1 MSLVVSSTTDSQEAV
16 NAAAGIETEAPAEQP
31 SLQREEQAV
40 KAPAPAKPA
49 EPDEAEE
56 ETEEEGDGEEKE
68 GDEEPA
74 KPKRTGGFQ
83 RKIER
88 LVRENEY
95 LSRRFHELAYQQ
107 RQQPPQSPAG
117 QAALAQRDFAQAALA
132 QPEGRP
138 RQDQF
143 DSYDEYLDKL
153 TDWKLEARLQ
163 QEHTAQQQRQQAAQQ
178 QERLTGWQQRVGQFK
193 SEAPDFEDVLES
205 VDHINL
211 TPVLQQA
218 IMADALGPKLAYELA
233 RKPEDFARIASL
245 DPVGAL
251 TALGEFKARLE
262 PAKTA
267 APQQHTN
274 GNGVKPVSRAPNPIR
289 PVGQGAGATSTVPP
303 DQMPLGDYIRWRERS
318 LKAARGKR

>member
-56 ETEEEGDGEEKE
+56 ETEEEGDGEEEKE
-68 GDEEPA
+68 GDEPP

-95 LSRRFHELAYQQ
+95 LARRFHELAQQQ
-107 RQQPPQSPAG
+107 RPQQPPPPQ
-117 QAALAQRDFAQAALA
+117 
-132 QPEGRP
+132 QPQQQPVADGRP

-163 QEHTAQQQRQQAAQQ
+163 QEHAAQAQRHQAAQQ

-193 SEAPDFEDVLES
+193 NEAPDFEDVLES

-211 TPVLQQA
+211 QPILQQA

-267 APQQHTN
+267 AP
-274 GNGVKPVSRAPNPIR
+274 GSGVKPVSRAPNPIR
-289 PVGQGAGATSTVPP
+289 PVGNGAGATSTVPL
-303 DQMPLGDYIRWRERS
+303 DQMPLGDYIRARERQI
-318 LKAARGKR
+318 KAARGNR

>member
-16 NAAAGIETEAPAEQP
+16 NAAAGIEEAPAEQ
-31 SLQREEQAV
+31 QEQAV

-68 GDEEPA
+68 GEEEPA

-95 LSRRFHELAYQQ
+95 LARRFHELAQQQ
-107 RQQPPQSPAG
+107 RPQPPPQQPQQQPAV
-117 QAALAQRDFAQAALA
+117 AD
-132 QPEGRP
+132 GRP

-163 QEHTAQQQRQQAAQQ
+163 QEHTAQQQRHQAAQQ

-211 TPVLQQA
+211 QPILQQA

-267 APQQHTN
+267 APQHS
-274 GNGVKPVSRAPNPIR
+274 NGVKPVSRAPNPIR
-289 PVGQGAGATSTVPP
+289 PVGQGAGATSTVSP

>member
-16 NAAAGIETEAPAEQP
+16 NAAAGIETEAPAEQ
-31 SLQREEQAV
+31 QEQAV
-40 KAPAPAKPA
+40 KAPPKTVEP
-49 EPDEAEE
+49 PDEAEE
-56 ETEEEGDGEEKE
+56 ETEEEADGEEKE

-95 LSRRFHELAYQQ
+95 LARRFHELAQQQ
-107 RQQPPQSPAG
+107 RPPQQPQQQQPQPVA
-117 QAALAQRDFAQAALA
+117 D
-132 QPEGRP
+132 GRP

-163 QEHTAQQQRQQAAQQ
+163 QEHTAQQQRHQAAQQ

-233 RKPEDFARIASL
+233 RRPEDFARIASL

-267 APQQHTN
+267 APQQHT
-274 GNGVKPVSRAPNPIR
+274 NGVKPVSRAPNPIR

-318 LKAARGKR
+318 LKAARGKH

>member
-16 NAAAGIETEAPAEQP
+16 NAAAGIEEAPAEQ
-31 SLQREEQAV
+31 QQEQAV
-40 KAPAPAKPA
+40 KAPAPPKTV

-68 GDEEPA
+68 GEEEPA

-95 LSRRFHELAYQQ
+95 LTRRFHELAQQQ
-107 RQQPPQSPAG
+107 RQQPPPQ
-117 QAALAQRDFAQAALA
+117 
-132 QPEGRP
+132 QPEGPRLRVALDDKYGDGGRP

-153 TDWKLEARLQ
+153 TDWKLATALQ
-163 QEHTAQQQRQQAAQQ
+163 QEHTAQQQRHQAAQQ

-218 IMADALGPKLAYELA
+218 IMGDALGPKLAYELA
-233 RKPEDFARIASL
+233 RRPEDFARIASL

-267 APQQHTN
+267 APQQQHQ
-274 GNGVKPVSRAPNPIR
+274 NGVKPVSRAPNPIR
-289 PVGQGAGATSTVPP
+289 PVGQGASGGSTVPP

-318 LKAARGKR
+318 LKAARGKH

>member
-16 NAAAGIETEAPAEQP
+16 NAAAGIETEAPAEQ
-31 SLQREEQAV
+31 QEQAV

-68 GDEEPA
+68 GEEEPA

-95 LSRRFHELAYQQ
+95 LARRFHELTYQQ
-107 RQQPPQSPAG
+107 QQRPQQPPQQPQQQPAV
-117 QAALAQRDFAQAALA
+117 AQD
-132 QPEGRP
+132 GRP

-193 SEAPDFEDVLES
+193 NEAPDFEDVLES

-233 RKPEDFARIASL
+233 RRPEDFARIASL

-267 APQQHTN
+267 APSS
-274 GNGVKPVSRAPNPIR
+274 GVKPVSRAPNPIR
-289 PVGQGAGATSTVPP
+289 PVGNGAGATSTVPM
-303 DQMPLGDYIRWRERS
+303 DQMPLGDYIRARERQI
-318 LKAARGKR
+318 KAARGNR

>member
-16 NAAAGIETEAPAEQP
+16 NAAAGIEEAPAEQ
-31 SLQREEQAV
+31 QEQQAV
-40 KAPAPAKPA
+40 KTPAPAKPA
-49 EPDEAEE
+49 ERPASAPDEAKE
-56 ETEEEGDGEEKE
+56 ETEEGDSEEEKE
-68 GDEEPA
+68 GEEEPA

-95 LSRRFHELAYQQ
+95 LSRRFHELTYQQ
-107 RQQPPQSPAG
+107 QQQRPQQPQQPQQQPAV
-117 QAALAQRDFAQAALA
+117 AD
-132 QPEGRP
+132 GRP

-193 SEAPDFEDVLES
+193 NEAPDFEDVLES

-233 RKPEDFARIASL
+233 RRPEDFARIASL

-267 APQQHTN
+267 APQQLSN

-318 LKAARGKR
+318 LKAARGKH

>member
-16 NAAAGIETEAPAEQP
+16 NAAAGIEEAPAEQ
-31 SLQREEQAV
+31 QEQAV

-56 ETEEEGDGEEKE
+56 ETEEEGDGEEEKE
-68 GDEEPA
+68 GDEPP

-88 LVRENEY
+88 LTRENEY
-95 LSRRFHELAYQQ
+95 LARRFHELAYQQ
-107 RQQPPQSPAG
+107 QQRPPQQPQQPQQQPAVG
-117 QAALAQRDFAQAALA
+117 IASAQD
-132 QPEGRP
+132 GRP

-163 QEHTAQQQRQQAAQQ
+163 QEHAAQQQRHQAAQQ

-233 RKPEDFARIASL
+233 RRPEDFARIASL

-267 APQQHTN
+267 APS
-274 GNGVKPVSRAPNPIR
+274 NGVKPVSRAPNPIR
-289 PVGQGAGATSTVPP
+289 PVGNGAGATSTVPM
-303 DQMPLGDYIRWRERS
+303 DQMPLGDYIRARERQI
-318 LKAARGKR
+318 KAARGNR

>member
-16 NAAAGIETEAPAEQP
+16 NAAAGIETEAPAEQ
-31 SLQREEQAV
+31 QEQAV

-56 ETEEEGDGEEKE
+56 ETEEEGDGEEEKE

-95 LSRRFHELAYQQ
+95 LARRFHELSYQQ
-107 RQQPPQSPAG
+107 QQRPPQQPQQPQP
-117 QAALAQRDFAQAALA
+117 
-132 QPEGRP
+132 QPVADGRP

-163 QEHTAQQQRQQAAQQ
+163 QEHAVQQQRHQAAQQ

-233 RKPEDFARIASL
+233 RRPEDFARIASL

-267 APQQHTN
+267 APSS
-274 GNGVKPVSRAPNPIR
+274 GVKPVSRAPNPIR
-289 PVGQGAGATSTVPP
+289 PVGNGAGATSTVPM
-303 DQMPLGDYIRWRERS
+303 DQLPLGDYIRARERQI
-318 LKAARGKR
+318 KAARGNR

>member
-1 MSLVVSSTTDSQEAV
+1 MSLVVSSTTDSQADV
-16 NAAAGIETEAPAEQP
+16 NAAAGIETEAPAVEQ
-31 SLQREEQAV
+31 EQAV
-40 KAPAPAKPA
+40 KAPAPPKTV

-56 ETEEEGDGEEKE
+56 ETEDEQEEGEEKE
-68 GDEEPA
+68 GDEPA

-95 LSRRFHELAYQQ
+95 LARRFHELAQQQ
-107 RQQPPQSPAG
+107 RPPQQQQQPQQQPA
-117 QAALAQRDFAQAALA
+117 AQD
-132 QPEGRP
+132 GRP

-153 TDWKLEARLQ
+153 TDWKLEARLA
-163 QEHTAQQQRQQAAQQ
+163 QEHTAQQQRHQAAQQ

-193 SEAPDFEDVLES
+193 NEAPDFEDVLES

-218 IMADALGPKLAYELA
+218 IMSDALGPKLAYELA

-267 APQQHTN
+267 APSD
-274 GNGVKPVSRAPNPIR
+274 GVKPVSRAPNPIR
-289 PVGQGAGATSTVPP
+289 PVGNGAGATSTVPM
-303 DQMPLGDYIRWRERS
+303 DQMPLGDYIRARERQI
-318 LKAARGKR
+318 KAARGNR

>member
-16 NAAAGIETEAPAEQP
+16 NAAAGIETEAPAEQ
-31 SLQREEQAV
+31 QEAV

-68 GDEEPA
+68 GEEPP

-95 LSRRFHELAYQQ
+95 LARRFHELAQQQ
-107 RQQPPQSPAG
+107 RQPPQ
-117 QAALAQRDFAQAALA
+117 
-132 QPEGRP
+132 QPQQPQQQPVVADGRP

-163 QEHTAQQQRQQAAQQ
+163 QEHAAQQQRHQAAQQ

-267 APQQHTN
+267 APS
-274 GNGVKPVSRAPNPIR
+274 NGVKPVSRAPNPIR
-289 PVGQGAGATSTVPP
+289 PVGNGAGATSTVPL
-303 DQMPLGDYIRWRERS
+303 DQMPLGDYIRARERQI
-318 LKAARGKR
+318 KAARGNR

>member
-16 NAAAGIETEAPAEQP
+16 NAAAGIEEAPAEQ
-31 SLQREEQAV
+31 QEQAV

-95 LSRRFHELAYQQ
+95 LTRRFHELSYQQ
-107 RQQPPQSPAG
+107 QQRPQQPQQPQQQPV
-117 QAALAQRDFAQAALA
+117 AQD
-132 QPEGRP
+132 GRP

-143 DSYDEYLDKL
+143 DSYDEYFDKL

-163 QEHTAQQQRQQAAQQ
+163 QEHTAQQQRHQAAQQ

-233 RKPEDFARIASL
+233 RRPEDFARIASL

-318 LKAARGKR
+318 MKAARGKH

>member
-16 NAAAGIETEAPAEQP
+16 NAAAGIETEAPAVEQ
-31 SLQREEQAV
+31 EQAI

-49 EPDEAEE
+49 EPEEETE
-56 ETEEEGDGEEKE
+56 ETEEEGDGEEEKE
-68 GDEEPA
+68 GEEEPA

-95 LSRRFHELAYQQ
+95 LTRRFHELAQQQ
-107 RQQPPQSPAG
+107 RQPQPPQQPQPQPAV
-117 QAALAQRDFAQAALA
+117 AD
-132 QPEGRP
+132 GRP

-211 TPVLQQA
+211 QPILQQA
-218 IMADALGPKLAYELA
+218 IMSDALGPKLAYELA

-267 APQQHTN
+267 AP

-289 PVGQGAGATSTVPP
+289 PVGNGAGATSTVPM
-303 DQMPLGDYIRWRERS
+303 DQMPLGDYIRARERQI
-318 LKAARGKR
+318 KAARGNR

>member
-16 NAAAGIETEAPAEQP
+16 NAAAGIEEAPAEQ
-31 SLQREEQAV
+31 QQEQAV

-49 EPDEAEE
+49 EPDE
-56 ETEEEGDGEEKE
+56 ETDDEQEEGDGEEKE
-68 GDEEPA
+68 GDEEPT

-95 LSRRFHELAYQQ
+95 LSRRFHELAQQQ
-107 RQQPPQSPAG
+107 RPQQPPQP
-117 QAALAQRDFAQAALA
+117 QQQQPVAQD
-132 QPEGRP
+132 GRP

-233 RKPEDFARIASL
+233 RRPEDFARIASL

-267 APQQHTN
+267 APSS
-274 GNGVKPVSRAPNPIR
+274 GVKPVSRAPNPIR
-289 PVGQGAGATSTVPP
+289 PVGNGAGATSTVPM
-303 DQMPLGDYIRWRERS
+303 DQMPLGDYIRARERQI
-318 LKAARGKR
+318 KAARGNR

>member
-16 NAAAGIETEAPAEQP
+16 NAAAGIEETPAEQ
-31 SLQREEQAV
+31 QEQAV

-56 ETEEEGDGEEKE
+56 ETEEGDDGEEEKE
-68 GDEEPA
+68 GDEPP

-95 LSRRFHELAYQQ
+95 LARRFHELSYQQ
-107 RQQPPQSPAG
+107 QQRPPQQPQQPQQQPV
-117 QAALAQRDFAQAALA
+117 AQD
-132 QPEGRP
+132 GRP

-163 QEHTAQQQRQQAAQQ
+163 QEHAAQQQRHQAAQQ

-193 SEAPDFEDVLES
+193 NEAPDFEDVLES

-211 TPVLQQA
+211 QPILQQA

-233 RKPEDFARIASL
+233 RRPEDFARIASL

-267 APQQHTN
+267 APQQHQ
-274 GNGVKPVSRAPNPIR
+274 NGVKPVSRAPNPIR

>member
-16 NAAAGIETEAPAEQP
+16 NAAAGIEAPEAPAVEQ
-31 SLQREEQAV
+31 EQAV

-68 GDEEPA
+68 GEEEPA

-88 LVRENEY
+88 LTRENEY
-95 LSRRFHELAYQQ
+95 LARRFHELAYQQ
-107 RQQPPQSPAG
+107 QQRSPQPPQQPQQPAV
-117 QAALAQRDFAQAALA
+117 AD
-132 QPEGRP
+132 GRP

-153 TDWKLEARLQ
+153 TDWKLEARLADMQ
-163 QEHTAQQQRQQAAQQ
+163 AQQAQRQRIAQD
-178 QERLTGWQQRVGQFK
+178 QERITGWQQRVGQFK

-205 VDHINL
+205 VDHIQL
-211 TPVLQQA
+211 TPVLQQV
-218 IMADALGPKLAYELA
+218 ITSDPLGPKLAYELA
-233 RKPEDFARIASL
+233 RHPEELARIASL
-245 DPVGAL
+245 DYLGA
-251 TALGEFKARLE
+251 TFALGEFKARLSSLQRE

-267 APQQHTN
+267 AP
-274 GNGVKPVSRAPNPIR
+274 GSGVKPVSRAPNPIR
-289 PVGQGAGATSTVPP
+289 PVGNGAGATSTVPM
-303 DQMPLGDYIRWRERS
+303 DQMPLGDYIRARERQI
-318 LKAARGKR
+318 KAARGNR

>member
-16 NAAAGIETEAPAEQP
+16 NAAAGIEEAPAEQ
-31 SLQREEQAV
+31 QEQAV

-49 EPDEAEE
+49 EPDEETE

-68 GDEEPA
+68 GEEEPA

-95 LSRRFHELAYQQ
+95 LTRRFHELAYQQ
-107 RQQPPQSPAG
+107 QRPPQPPQQPQQQQPAV
-117 QAALAQRDFAQAALA
+117 AD
-132 QPEGRP
+132 GRP

-178 QERLTGWQQRVGQFK
+178 QERFNGWQQRVGQFRN
-193 SEAPDFEDVLES
+193 EVPDFDDVFES

-233 RKPEDFARIASL
+233 RRPEDFARIASL

-267 APQQHTN
+267 APQQ
-274 GNGVKPVSRAPNPIR
+274 NGVKPVSRAPNPIR
-289 PVGQGAGATSTVPP
+289 PVGQGAGATSTVSP

>member
-16 NAAAGIETEAPAEQP
+16 NAAAGIEEAPAVEQ
-31 SLQREEQAV
+31 EQAV
-40 KAPAPAKPA
+40 KTPPPPKTV

-56 ETEEEGDGEEKE
+56 ETEEEGDGEEEKE
-68 GDEEPA
+68 GDEPP

-95 LSRRFHELAYQQ
+95 LARRFHELAQQQ
-107 RQQPPQSPAG
+107 RQQPPPPQ
-117 QAALAQRDFAQAALA
+117 
-132 QPEGRP
+132 QPQQQPVVADGRP

-193 SEAPDFEDVLES
+193 AKVPDFEDVLES
-205 VDHINL
+205 VEHIGL
-211 TPVLQQA
+211 TTVLR
-218 IMADALGPKLAYELA
+218 DALFADPLGPELAYELA
-233 RKPEDFARIASL
+233 RKPDDFARIVNL
-245 DPVGAL
+245 DPLAAL

-267 APQQHTN
+267 APS
-274 GNGVKPVSRAPNPIR
+274 NGVKPVSRAPNPIR
-289 PVGQGAGATSTVPP
+289 PVGNGAGATSTVPM
-303 DQMPLGDYIRWRERS
+303 DQMPLGDYIRARERQI
-318 LKAARGKR
+318 KAARGNR